1 MRNDNIIVLKSKDFA
16 LRIIRLYVF
25 LTESKRE
32 YVLSKQILRCGTS
45 IGANVKEAMR
55 GQSKPDFY
63 SKLKGTT
70 KNLSHSE
77 STESFPSFVTK
88 NLRIG
93 STIRAIFCL
102 D

>member
-1 MRNDNIIVLKSKDFA
+1 MRNDNIIVLKSKDFV

-63 SKLKGTT
+63 SKLNIALKEA
-70 KNLSHSE
+70 S
-77 STESFPSFVTK
+77 
-88 NLRIG
+88 
-93 STIRAIFCL
+93 
-102 D
+102 